1 MISIEPISLII
12 LIDPCFKS
20 NDNDDEITTQRIISP
35 GMPLDTKNSFSYS
48 LSSTSSH
55 S

>member
-20 NDNDDEITTQRIISP
+20 NDNDDEITQRIISP
-35 GMPLDTKNSFSYS
+35 GMPLDTKNNDDYVLTKFQ
-48 LSSTSSH
+48 L
-55 S
+55 

>member
-35 GMPLDTKNSFSYS
+35 GMPLDTKNNDDYVLTKFQ
-48 LSSTSSH
+48 
-55 S
+55 